1 MVNAESEDKNTDH
14 GAVLYYAHDPMCSW
28 CWAYAPVW
36 EKLKITIK
44 NEYAHSLR
52 IRSLLGGLAPD
63 TDEPMPED
71 MQQYLKDTWSSI
83 QERVP
88 GTKFNFEFWEQC
100 SPRRSTWR
108 ACRAVIAAR
117 LQSDKFE
124 SVMTRAI
131 QRAYYLNARNPSNFS
146 TLAAIAEE
154 IGLDRIRFSDDL
166 DATETHSLHQR
177 EMQQVRHLGIQGFP
191 SLVLVRDRIAHG
203 VLVDFSGTEKT
214 LAHIGR
220 LLETATAA

>member
-1 MVNAESEDKNTDH
+1 MNKMTTDNTTTNR

-28 CWAYAPVW
+28 CWAFAPVW
-36 EKLKITIK
+36 EKLKLTIK
-44 NEYAHSLR
+44 NDYSD
-52 IRSLLGGLAPD
+52 IIQIQQLLGGLAPD
-63 TDEPMPED
+63 SDEPMPED
-71 MQQYLKDTWSSI
+71 MQQYLKKTWATI

-88 GTKFNFEFWEQC
+88 GTKFNFDFWEQC

-117 LQSDKFE
+117 QQSEKFE

-154 IGLDRIRFSDDL
+154 IGLDRVRFSEEL
-166 DATETHSLHQR
+166 DAPETHAAHQN
-177 EMQQVRHLGIQGFP
+177 EMQQVRQLGIQGFP
-191 SLVLVRDRIAHG
+191 SLVLVRDSVAHG
-203 VLVDFSGTEKT
+203 VLVDFSGIEKT

-220 LLETATAA
+220 LLETASAA

>member
-1 MVNAESEDKNTDH
+1 MVNTDLGEQKTER

-36 EKLKITIK
+36 EKLKLTIK
-44 NEYAHSLR
+44 NEFAGSLQ
-52 IRSLLGGLAPD
+52 IRPLLGGLAPD
-63 TDEPMPED
+63 TDEPMPEE
-71 MQQYLKDTWSSI
+71 MQQYLRDTWDNI
-83 QERVP
+83 QKRVP

-154 IGLDRIRFSDDL
+154 IGLDRVRFSDDL
-166 DATETHSLHQR
+166 DAAETHSLHQS
-177 EMQQVRHLGIQGFP
+177 EMQQVRQLGIQGFP

-203 VLVDFSGTEKT
+203 VLVDYSGTEKT

-220 LLETATAA
+220 LMETASAA